1 MSERMQNRLT
11 TRWLWAALVAAPAI
25 AQDPEGEI
33 NRRIPPPIPTPPPAS
48 APINNAPS
56 APRAAKQAPP
66 AKQADVQQ
74 PRVQQPNPQP
84 GNGQGPIDPT
94 TREHVTPPDVRRII
108 DVNASNPAQKAADQ
122 REALLIYQQ
131 AIAAQQA
138 NRTADALRLGR
149 RAKQM
154 FPSNQEIANFVAQM
168 QRESGANKMAS
179 PSSTKAK
186 AYLAAGYARGSEL
199 MRAGRAAQGED
210 LLLGVMEASRIF
222 PDQTPVDFYRRLAE
236 HELEQF
242 KLTQPNGTQPAN
254 AEPNAAPPPTP
265 EPPRAVTTVL
275 APPDNTRRLIRTPE
289 ARVPPW
295 YVQQKNRLAK
305 SMTVDYRQI
314 SAASV
319 LDDIAAK
326 THVEFVIDRPV
337 ALARSHINTI
347 VDFRAGDLPAEF
359 ILDLVCQKAGF
370 EYVVMEKSIVITTR
384 SKALE
389 YLRGLPDALRNNWLV
404 ARTLFPEMTLD
415 QIAQMPTP
423 TPPSQNQPVGR
434 ARTLDDD
441 VPPHLQ
447 SGAALVAAIK
457 VLLK

>member
-1 MSERMQNRLT
+1 MSKHTPSFIEKVAEKLHLIPDLHGAMDDDLPPIVEPGNLT
-11 TRWLWAALVAAPAI
+11 
-25 AQDPEGEI
+25 
-33 NRRIPPPIPTPPPAS
+33 NYPPPEKWDNWVEYEAKSGQRRQKREYMIVPTTCFNCEAGCGLLSYIDKETFQIRKFEGNPYHPGSRGRNCAKGPAS
-48 APINNAPS
+48 INQLNDNDRILYPL
-56 APRAAKQAPP
+56 RRKGKRGGGDWEQ
-66 AKQADVQQ
+66 
-74 PRVQQPNPQP
+74 
-84 GNGQGPIDPT
+84 
-94 TREHVTPPDVRRII
+94 VTWD
-108 DVNASNPAQKAADQ
+108 
-122 REALLIYQQ
+122 E
-131 AIAAQQA
+131 
-138 NRTADALRLGR
+138 
-149 RAKQM
+149 
-154 FPSNQEIANFVAQM
+154 
-168 QRESGANKMAS
+168 
-179 PSSTKAK
+179 
-186 AYLAAGYARGSEL
+186 
-199 MRAGRAAQGED
+199 
-210 LLLGVMEASRIF
+210 
-222 PDQTPVDFYRRLAE
+222 
-236 HELEQF
+236 
-242 KLTQPNGTQPAN
+242 
-254 AEPNAAPPPTP
+254 
-265 EPPRAVTTVL
+265 
-275 APPDNTRRLIRTPE
+275 
-289 ARVPPW
+289 
-295 YVQQKNRLAK
+295 
-305 SMTVDYRQI
+305 
-314 SAASV
+314 V

-423 TPPSQNQPVGR
+423 TPPSQNQLVGR